1 MSGEDGEH
9 TFRCSPLRFPEA
21 ISPRPRPVGPDLG
34 LDQLRTPVPSLSLCF
49 QASKACRSWGRG
61 HDPGEFFFFFN
72 QLSEPRTS
80 VPFGDSETGN
90 ETMLV
95 CSPQAPAQPATAPAE
110 YHAGPRPRFEGTT
123 LNWPLGLL
131 PGGVQSF
138 SAALRGDG
146 PSAVVRVWR

>member
-1 MSGEDGEH
+1 MGQ
-9 TFRCSPLRFPEA
+9 
-21 ISPRPRPVGPDLG
+21 RPRPWRV
-34 LDQLRTPVPSLSLCF
+34 
-49 QASKACRSWGRG
+49 
-61 HDPGEFFFFFN
+61 FFFLN